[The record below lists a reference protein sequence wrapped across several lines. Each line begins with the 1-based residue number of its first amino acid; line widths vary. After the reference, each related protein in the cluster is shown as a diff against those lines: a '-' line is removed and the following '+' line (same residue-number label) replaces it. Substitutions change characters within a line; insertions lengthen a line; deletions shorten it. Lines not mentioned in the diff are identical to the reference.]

1 MTNSIKTFFLI
12 VFVVYLTLMLIFSLN
27 ILPRYGPKEGLSLV
41 NDNSILETTNAYGTT
56 QPYTSHKL
64 QNWENCVQQGYPKMF
79 CMTMPYPNA
88 AVE

>member
-1 MTNSIKTFFLI
+1 MRYSVKTFFII

-41 NDNSILETTNAYGTT
+41 HDNSILETTNAYGTT